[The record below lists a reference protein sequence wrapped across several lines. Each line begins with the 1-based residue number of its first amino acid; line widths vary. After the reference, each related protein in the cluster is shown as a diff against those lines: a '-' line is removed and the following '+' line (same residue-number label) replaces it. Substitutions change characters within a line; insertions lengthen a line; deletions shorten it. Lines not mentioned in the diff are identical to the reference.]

1 MNSSKDTINQYF
13 MHMETKIL
21 QEAVTRAYLA
31 LRQSILETEMHP
43 DDEFYEMKE
52 MHFNEEYDLALEAL
66 IRARIEEEKRRELS
80 GELPF

>member
-1 MNSSKDTINQYF
+1 MNLSKDTINQYF
-13 MHMETKIL
+13 MHMETTIL

-43 DDEFYEMKE
+43 EDEFYEMKE
-52 MHFNEEYDLALEAL
+52 MHFNEEYDLTLEAL

>member
-1 MNSSKDTINQYF
+1 MNLSKDTINQYF
-13 MHMETKIL
+13 MHMETTIL

-52 MHFNEEYDLALEAL
+52 MHFNEEYDLTLEAL

>member
-1 MNSSKDTINQYF
+1 MNTEK
-13 MHMETKIL
+13 L
-21 QEAVTRAYLA
+21 QEVVMKAYLA
-31 LRQSILETEMHP
+31 LRQSILEAEEHP

-52 MHFNEEYDLALEAL
+52 VHFNEEYNFALEAL

>member
-1 MNSSKDTINQYF
+1 
-13 MHMETKIL
+13 MHMETTIL

-52 MHFNEEYDLALEAL
+52 MHFNEEYDLTLEAL

>member
-1 MNSSKDTINQYF
+1 
-13 MHMETKIL
+13 MHMETTIL

-43 DDEFYEMKE
+43 DDEFYEMNE

>member
-13 MHMETKIL
+13 MHMETTIL

-52 MHFNEEYDLALEAL
+52 MHFNEEYDLTLEAL